1 MYLFNYMK
9 NRIYE
14 VKFKI
19 GVETETVKE
28 AKKIIDEMLA
38 GMAMVKADYIKV
50 VPDIRTDKQN
60 NSLHLM
66 FSQLYDEL
74 NASGIDQRVLL
85 RGDMPIDWNTH
96 SVKERLWRPVQKMT
110 LGNASTRKLK
120 KVEDIEKVYDNLNR
134 GLMLKTDGEVSL
146 PPFPSIE
153 NMFYE
158 EM

>member
-1 MYLFNYMK
+1 MK

-28 AKKIIDEMLA
+28 AKEIIAKMLS
-38 GMAMVKADYIKV
+38 GMAMVKADHIKV
-50 VPDIRTDKQN
+50 VPDMRTGKQSD
-60 NSLHLM
+60 SLHLL
-66 FSQLYDEL
+66 FDQLADEL
-74 NASGIDQRVLL
+74 NAKGIDQRVLL

-120 KVEDIEKVYDNLNR
+120 KVKDIEKVYDNLNR
-134 GLMLKTDGEVSL
+134 GLMLKTNGEVSL
-146 PPFPSIE
+146 PPFPSVE

-158 EM
+158 KM